1 VTDEPL
7 VGRPLGA
14 FLDAVASSEPAP
26 GGGSVAALTGAASA
40 GLLLMVCQVLRARPR
55 ALGDH
60 GQVVALLDRAERLQ
74 EQLRS
79 LIDADADAYRA
90 LLAARGLP
98 RRDAFEQASRRVAVQ
113 RALARA
119 TETPVQIAAGCAEVV
134 RLGDA
139 VASLATGP
147 VASDAH
153 VARRLAGAALLAA
166 LDTADQNVGLIED
179 PARRA
184 DLERELASLK
194 AAEPLTRL

>member
-1 VTDEPL
+1 MTDEPL

-40 GLLLMVCQVLRARPR
+40 GLLLMVCEVLRARPR

-60 GQVVALLDRAERLQ
+60 GQVVALLERAEQLQ
-74 EQLRS
+74 ELLRG

-90 LLAARGLP
+90 LLSARGLP

-113 RALARA
+113 RALTRA
-119 TETPVQIAAGCAEVV
+119 TETPLQIAACCAEVV
-134 RLGDA
+134 RLGETLA
-139 VASLATGP
+139 ALATGP
-147 VASDAH
+147 VGSDAL

-166 LDTADQNVGLIED
+166 LDTAAQNVGLIDD
-179 PARRA
+179 PARHA
-184 DLERELASLK
+184 DLERELLTLRAATLAS
-194 AAEPLTRL
+194 P